1 MTMDYLIT
9 DSGYLFPHAIV
20 LIERVQKRGEKF
32 AHRVHYQIGGEA
44 RETFASDSD
53 VDEFLQ

>member
-1 MTMDYLIT
+1 MDYLIT